1 MGLGGVGF
9 GAGVLGSCPTSQL
22 GVQGAVTADLRG
34 QARLRLL
41 CSPVAPPCG
50 DSRAEQSLTIPHP
63 ALGPSLSSQAPSLGA
78 DPAGLPGRRPG
89 PVGSPSLHST
99 PWGALTLGPPLPWG
113 AVQSCPVPAPY
124 TGPPEA
130 HFLRFLL
137 WATLGLLLGSCA
149 WGAPPPGAHHYT
161 TCAPSPRAHRDQEA
175 PSWAPPSQPG
185 PQASRWRFAS
195 LRPPHVCAPTSTR
208 GGAREA
214 VGTGWAGTPTLD
226 SCLGQR
232 QGGCSQATPQQ
243 EGGGRRARAG
253 NPTAPAPGPPPL
265 TI

>member
-1 MGLGGVGF
+1 MGF
-9 GAGVLGSCPTSQL
+9 GAGVLGSCPASQL

-89 PVGSPSLHST
+89 PVGSPSLHAT

-113 AVQSCPVPAPY
+113 AVQSCPVPVPAPY

-185 PQASRWRFAS
+185 PRASRWRDAVLGLLLCVPPTS
-195 LRPPHVCAPTSTR
+195 ARPPAPVEGPGRPWALGGLGPPHWTAAWGR
-208 GGAREA
+208 GREA
-214 VGTGWAGTPTLD
+214 AARPHP
-226 SCLGQR
+226 SR
-232 QGGCSQATPQQ
+232 RA
-243 EGGGRRARAG
+243 EGGGLGQGTPRHQLRAPR
-253 NPTAPAPGPPPL
+253 L
-265 TI
+265 